1 MSQKNVRVTGEK
13 VNMSEIH
20 NTYCN
25 RLADNGRREAFHE
38 AALNN
43 YLRVL
48 SEHTAKMDNLTLTEN
63 GALTYRTSGSA
74 LVDFQAR
81 ATELRYANREVL
93 MDAARRAYMEDPIL
107 AVKLFFQTGDIRGG
121 KGERAIFNGCMDYL
135 ASYHPAMA
143 LEVLPLIPEY
153 TRWDYL
159 VRLSV
164 SENEMVAKSAT
175 KLVCDQF
182 HADLETV
189 RSAKEGEAAH
199 VSLLGKWMPSL
210 QTKKAQDKAVVRHFL
225 RALKLKERDYRHA
238 LSQLRACLN
247 VIEKPMSS
255 KDYDAIDMEKMTSQQ
270 QLRYHAFLQRA
281 MSERRHAYIQAVL
294 RGEAKMNASV
304 LNPIDICHE
313 YYHDYKNY
321 FLGMRKN
328 LKIQE
333 NEDLEALWSLLPD
346 RTSGNGNTLVVRD
359 GSGSMTRPLGH
370 GSTATMLEAATAMT
384 LYCAE
389 RLTGPLKDKF
399 ITFSSCPRLIDL
411 PEHASLKDRLKHV
424 CQYDECSNTDIE
436 ATFDLLLNMAVK
448 EGLSQEDLPSYLLI
462 LSDME
467 FDEARSSYRFFLD
480 DFDDEKDPYSRQTL
494 FETIRKKWTD
504 AGYQVPTLV
513 FWNLNGSRTTFP
525 EIDSENGVIY
535 LSGFST
541 SELAMVMSGQYEMT
555 EDVTVEETVMDE
567 VTGEETKVTKTVQKR
582 RILSPK
588 EQLIAKLSKER
599 YDAVEAAA
607 LRGLEKE
614 KANAAS

>member
-1 MSQKNVRVTGEK
+1 MSQKNIRVTGEK
-13 VNMSEIH
+13 VNMSEIQ

-25 RLADNGRREAFHE
+25 RLTNNGRREASHE

-43 YLRVL
+43 FLRVL
-48 SEHTAKMDNLTLTEN
+48 SEQTAKMDNQTLTEN
-63 GALTYRTSGSA
+63 GALTYRSSGSA

-81 ATELRYANREVL
+81 ATELRYADKEVL
-93 MDAARRAYMEDPIL
+93 TDAARRAFMENPVL

-135 ASYHPAMA
+135 IENHPAVA

-164 SENEMVAKSAT
+164 SENEMVAEFAT

-182 HADLETV
+182 RADLEAV
-189 RSAKEGEAAH
+189 RSAKEGESAH
-199 VSLLGKWMPSL
+199 ISLLGKWMPSL

-225 RALKLKERDYRHA
+225 RTLKLKERDYRHA
-238 LSQLRACLN
+238 LSQLRSCLN

-255 KDYDAIDMEKMTSQQ
+255 KDYDAIDMEKMTSMQ
-270 QLRYHAFLQRA
+270 QLRYHGFLQRV

-313 YYHDYKNY
+313 YFHASLKTY
-321 FLGMRKN
+321 FDIRRN
-328 LKIQE
+328 LQIKE

-359 GSGSMTRPLGH
+359 GSGSMTGLLGH

-399 ITFSSCPRLIDL
+399 ITFSSRPRLIDL
-411 PEHASLKDRLKHV
+411 SKQSSLRDRLAYIY
-424 CQYDECSNTDIE
+424 QNDECSNTDIE
-436 ATFDLLLNMAVK
+436 ATFDLLLNTAIE
-448 EGLSQEDLPSYLLI
+448 EGLSQEELPSYLLI

-467 FDEARSSYRFFLD
+467 FDMARGASYGYFLGDAEIPSSR
-480 DFDDEKDPYSRQTL
+480 KTL
-494 FETIRKKWTD
+494 FETIRKKWTN

-541 SELAMVMSGQYEMT
+541 NELAMVMSGQYEAT
-555 EDVTVEETVMDE
+555 EEVTVEETVLDGK
-567 VTGEETKVTKTVQKR
+567 TNEESVVTKTIQKR

-588 EQLIAKLSKER
+588 EQLIAKLSRER
-599 YDAVEAAA
+599 YDAVEEAA
-607 LRGLEKE
+607 LRGLERE
-614 KANAAS
+614 NATAAS